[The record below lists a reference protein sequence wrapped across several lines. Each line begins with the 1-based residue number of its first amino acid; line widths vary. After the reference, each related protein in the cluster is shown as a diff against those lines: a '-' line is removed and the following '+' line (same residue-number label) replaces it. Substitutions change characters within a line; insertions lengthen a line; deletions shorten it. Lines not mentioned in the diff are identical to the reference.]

1 MSYTIENWVK
11 GGKHREVR
19 DYDNAMKDHLKG
31 NGWARVKDRDDW
43 SPHVEKKKTTKKST
57 KKSD

>member
-43 SPHVEKKKTTKKST
+43 SPHVEKKKTTKKIN
-57 KKSD
+57 